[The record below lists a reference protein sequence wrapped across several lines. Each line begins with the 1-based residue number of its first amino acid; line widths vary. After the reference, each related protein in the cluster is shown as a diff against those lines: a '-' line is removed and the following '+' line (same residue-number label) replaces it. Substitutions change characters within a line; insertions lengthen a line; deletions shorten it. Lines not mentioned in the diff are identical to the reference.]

1 MATSVRE
8 VMTADPVVLETTA
21 TVSEAARCMRDEGIG
36 DVLVTDGATLRGIVT
51 DRDLTT
57 RVLAAD
63 RDGSSVTLGDV
74 VTTGLEAVEPD
85 ADVSEVIDRMRRA
98 AVRRVPVVEN
108 NVPVGILS
116 IGDLAV
122 QFDDDSV
129 LADLSAAPP
138 DEQA

>member
-63 RDGSSVTLGDV
+63 RDASSVTLGDV
-74 VTTGLEAVEPD
+74 VTTGIEAVEPD
-85 ADVSEVIDRMRRA
+85 ADVSEVIERMRRA

-108 NVPVGILS
+108 NAPVGILS

-129 LADLSAAPP
+129 LADLSASPP

>member
-21 TVSEAARCMRDEGIG
+21 TVSEAARCMRDEDIG
-36 DVLVTDGATLRGIVT
+36 DVLVTDGAALRGIVT

-74 VTTGLEAVEPD
+74 VTTGLEAVEPE

-108 NVPVGILS
+108 NAPVGILS

-129 LADLSAAPP
+129 LGDLSAAPP

>member
-21 TVSEAARCMRDEGIG
+21 TASEAARRMRDEDIG

-85 ADVSEVIDRMRRA
+85 ADVSEVIERMRRA

-108 NVPVGILS
+108 NAPVGILS

-122 QFDDDSV
+122 QFDEDSV
-129 LADLSAAPP
+129 LADLSASPP